1 MEELVNLL
9 NKAFADTFKLYLKAH
24 NYHWNVEG
32 IEFSQYHD
40 FFGKLYEE
48 VHCSIDTTAEHIRV
62 LDAYVPGTMPRI
74 SDLSTV
80 NDNAVTDLKSMLAD
94 LYSANL
100 TVINSLMLVNTMAE
114 RFNEVG
120 LANYVQGR
128 IEVHKK
134 HGWMLKASM
143 KETNG

>member
-9 NKAFADTFKLYLKAH
+9 NKTFADTFKLYLKAH

-48 VHCSIDTTAEHIRV
+48 VHGSIDTTAEHIRV
-62 LDAYVPGTMPRI
+62 LQAYVPGTLPRI
-74 SDLSTV
+74 SELSTIP
-80 NDNAVTDLKSMLAD
+80 DNSATDLKSMLTD
-94 LYSANL
+94 LYAANL
-100 TVINSLMLVNTMAE
+100 SVINSLMLVNTMAE

-128 IEVHKK
+128 IEIHKK
-134 HGWMLKASM
+134 HGWMLRASL
-143 KETNG
+143 KDANG